1 MTDHK
6 EEQNNEIEALES
18 IYPDELEVV
27 EVEPFHIFNVVI
39 KPTELQDTDETAS
52 CTVQFQYVSNYPD
65 VPPIFKITD
74 MENLDEEHEDVL
86 NDLVYEQISENL
98 GMAMVFSI
106 VSAIQEKI
114 ASIVEDRARQE
125 IEETERIEKEKADAE
140 QKRFEGTKVSVET
153 FMAWKTKFDA
163 EMNELK
169 SRRVKETPEPKGLSG
184 KELFMKDDTLIESD
198 MIFLQSEDAD
208 VEVDESLFQDM
219 DDLDIEDDNDLDID
233 NSDGALSWW
242 SDLSG

>member
-233 NSDGALSWW
+233 NSDGAV
-242 SDLSG
+242 D

>member
-98 GMAMVFSI
+98 GMAMVFTI

-114 ASIVEDRARQE
+114 ALIVEGRARQE
-125 IEETERIEKEKADAE
+125 IEEKERVEKEKAEAE

-169 SRRVKETPEPKGLSG
+169 SHKVKETPEPKGLSG

-233 NSDGALSWW
+233 NSDGS
-242 SDLSG
+242 

>member
-98 GMAMVFSI
+98 GMAMVFTI

-114 ASIVEDRARQE
+114 ALIVEGRARQE
-125 IEETERIEKEKADAE
+125 IEEKERVEKEKAEAE

-169 SRRVKETPEPKGLSG
+169 SRKVKETPEPKGLSG

-233 NSDGALSWW
+233 NSDGS
-242 SDLSG
+242 

>member
-74 MENLDEEHEDVL
+74 MENLDDEHEDVL

-98 GMAMVFSI
+98 GMAMVFTI

-114 ASIVEDRARQE
+114 ASIVEDRARLE
-125 IEETERIEKEKADAE
+125 IEETERIEKEKEEAE
-140 QKRFEGTKVSVET
+140 QKRFEGTKVCVET

-169 SRRVKETPEPKGLSG
+169 SRKVKETPEPKGLSG

-233 NSDGALSWW
+233 NSDGAV
-242 SDLSG
+242 D